1 MKKFIKNLK
10 VSQAISGM
18 VAISLVFTLLI
29 GALGYLNMKKLNNN
43 TTTMY
48 KERLLPITSITSI
61 RADFLNIRIYVNK
74 GIISYN
80 KDIDSTIK
88 NYESTIEQKLADL
101 NSTQIDTKEAEE
113 INKFK
118 NDYTEYK
125 TTWERSKESL
135 EKGQKISNED
145 YSTFGKLGDNI
156 ELTLK
161 NVREY
166 EITISNE
173 LKIQSDNIYNQ
184 SLRLFLLIFLIGMT
198 ILIIISIL
206 IIRVINSS
214 TKEMIEVLDEVAQ
227 GNLTVNVESSGNN
240 EFEIMKNSL
249 RNTIENISQIVSDI
263 KEKSNNIDEASEN
276 LSAISEEMT
285 SSAENVSNAIQDV
298 AKGTGEQAG
307 DLVNIATVLNEFGN
321 ELGSMVK
328 LIKEIDTNTQGIH
341 SMAGKS
347 NGDMQ
352 NVINSVEKVTYSF
365 EDLISKI
372 SNVGQNVNKIT
383 EITNIINSISEQT
396 NLLALNAAIE
406 AARAGEAG
414 RGFSVVAD
422 EIRKLAE
429 QSKSSLENINALINT
444 ISTDTNT
451 MIKTTDIMKSEL
463 INQKTDIDTA
473 IQSFTDITKAVNE
486 VNPKINSVSVSAVKI
501 DDEKNSI
508 LEKIEGASS
517 IAEEVS
523 ASSEEIAASS
533 QEMSASTE
541 EVSRTAQNMHDMT
554 IEMMDKINKFKTL

>member
-1 MKKFIKNLK
+1 MKKLIKNLK
-10 VSQAISGM
+10 VSQVILGI
-18 VAISLVFTLLI
+18 VIISLVFTLLI

-43 TTTMY
+43 TAKMY
-48 KERLLPITSITSI
+48 EERLLPIASLTSI
-61 RADFLNIRIYVNK
+61 RGDFLNIRVYVNK
-74 GIISYN
+74 GIISYD
-80 KDIDSTIK
+80 KDIDSKIK
-88 NYESTIEQKLADL
+88 ESEKSIEQKLTEFNAAQTD
-101 NSTQIDTKEAEE
+101 AEE
-113 INKFK
+113 ADAINKFK
-118 NDYTEYK
+118 SDYSQYK
-125 TTWERSKESL
+125 ITWEKSKESL
-135 EKGQKISNED
+135 EKGQGLSTED
-145 YSTFGKLGDNI
+145 YNTFSKLGGNI
-156 ELTLK
+156 ETTLK
-161 NVREY
+161 DLREH
-166 EITISNE
+166 EITKANE
-173 LKIQSDNIYNQ
+173 LKAQSDNIYNQ
-184 SLRLFLLIFLIGMT
+184 SLTLFFLIYLIGMT
-198 ILIIISIL
+198 ILIIIIIL
-206 IIRVINSS
+206 VIRVINSS
-214 TKEMIEVLDEVAQ
+214 TKEMIEVLNEVAE

-263 KEKSNNIDEASEN
+263 KEKSYNIDEASEN

-307 DLVNIATVLNEFGN
+307 DLVNITTILNKFGN
-321 ELGSMVK
+321 ELGNMVD

-341 SMAGKS
+341 SMADQS

-365 EDLISKI
+365 KDLISKI
-372 SNVGQNVNKIT
+372 SNVGQNVNKIN
-383 EITNIINSISEQT
+383 EITIMINSISEQT

-451 MIKTTDIMKSEL
+451 MIKTTDVMKSEL

-473 IQSFTDITKAVNE
+473 IQSFTNIIKSVNE
-486 VNPKINSVSVSAVKI
+486 VNPKINSVSISAVKI

-541 EVSRTAQNMHDMT
+541 EVSRTAQDMHDMT
-554 IEMMDKINKFKTL
+554 IEMMNKVNKFKTR